1 MISQKLY
8 PVSFLEYLAIVH
20 GCSYQIYTGHFN
32 RYSSI
37 EKNKADTIS
46 CGPPLTSKITCFLPK
61 PQVKAPQFPLHI
73 SYFLQNCKKSKF
85 PKKGFALLKN
95 DITTIFY
102 RHDTCVLLQ

>member
-46 CGPPLTSKITCFLPK
+46 CGPPLTSKITDFLPK
-61 PQVKAPQFPLHI
+61 SQVQASQLPVHI
-73 SYFLQNCKKSKF
+73 SYFLQNCKKGK
-85 PKKGFALLKN
+85 PGEMDLP
-95 DITTIFY
+95 Y
-102 RHDTCVLLQ
+102 